1 MFRPL
6 PRKQPRQLPIRRDV
20 INRGA
25 EGFSQQITVAPP
37 LVMQRLP
44 FGWLLRLADW
54 ALGIRVVLSTT
65 EITGRAGTTPGVG
78 SVKDVTFNGTALGTT
93 GEPRPV
99 LNVSARAVTGGK
111 YGFTFRVIGYEWAGP
126 FEC

>member
-25 EGFSQQITVAPP
+25 EGFSQQLVVDPP
-37 LVMQRLP
+37 LSLHRLP
-44 FGWLLRLADW
+44 FGWLLRLTGW
-54 ALGIRVVLSTT
+54 ALGVKLVITT
-65 EITGRAGTTPGVG
+65 SAITGRSGTTPGGG
-78 SVKDVTFNGTALGTT
+78 SVMDVTFDGTALGTT

-99 LNVSARAVTGGK
+99 LNVSARAVAGGK
-111 YGFTFRVIGYEWAGP
+111 YGFTFRVIGYEFAGP